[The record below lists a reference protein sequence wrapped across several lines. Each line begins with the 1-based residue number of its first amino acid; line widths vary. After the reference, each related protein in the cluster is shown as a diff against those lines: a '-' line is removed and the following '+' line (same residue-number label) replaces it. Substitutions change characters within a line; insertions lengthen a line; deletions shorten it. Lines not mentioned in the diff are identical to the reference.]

1 MTATESLGDLAAK
14 VAALDA
20 RVQTLEDE
28 LAITRTVVEYGFAVD
43 SGNAAATGALYTEE
57 TVFDV
62 DGGFV
67 MRGRDQVENMV
78 NGAGHQ
84 ALLPNC
90 AHTIGPVVVRPDGD
104 TAVAVGY
111 SRIYHR
117 QGDDFVLFRIGC
129 NRWELER
136 SPSGWLIA
144 QRTTRVLGS
153 EESQAVLASGL
164 RPDAHG

>member
-1 MTATESLGDLAAK
+1 MTATESLGDLVAK

-57 TVFDV
+57 TVYDV

>member
-1 MTATESLGDLAAK
+1 MTDVDDLAAK
-14 VAALDA
+14 LTALDA
-20 RVQTLEDE
+20 RVRALEDE

-43 SGNAAATGALYTEE
+43 SGDARATGTLYTED

-67 MRGRDQVENMV
+67 MQGRDQVEAMV
-78 NGAGHQ
+78 LGKGHQ
-84 ALLPNC
+84 SLLPNC

-117 QGDDFVLFRIGC
+117 RGDDFVLFRIGC
-129 NRWELER
+129 NRWELVR
-136 SPSGWLIA
+136 SASGWIIA
-144 QRTTRVLGS
+144 ARTTRVLGS
-153 EESQAVLASGL
+153 EESQAVLHGGL
-164 RPDAHG
+164 RPGAAH

>member
-1 MTATESLGDLAAK
+1 MGSTDVDDFAARL
-14 VAALDA
+14 AALDA
-20 RVQTLEDE
+20 RVQALEDE

-43 SGNAAATGALYTEE
+43 SGDSQATGALYTED

-67 MRGRDQVENMV
+67 MRGRDQVEAMV
-78 NGAGHQ
+78 LGRGHQ
-84 ALLPNC
+84 SLLPNC
-90 AHTIGPVVVRPDGD
+90 AHTIGPVVVRPHGD

-136 SPSGWLIA
+136 SATGWIIA
-144 QRTTRVLGS
+144 GRTTRVLGS
-153 EESQAVLASGL
+153 EEAQAVLAGGL
-164 RPDAHG
+164 RGAAGD